1 MDLLMLLPTFIFALL
16 LLVCILLAV
25 FHIRLGSD
33 VYNIKIELG
42 LLKVEV
48 ANLRAQMSPNG
59 EESNEGVEGKDASSG
74 RAHK

>member
-48 ANLRAQMSPNG
+48 ANLRAQLSPNA
-59 EESNEGVEGKDASSG
+59 EDSNERVAGKDASSG